1 MLFLRKACGW
11 RVLQFSLKMHLP
23 ILFAKFTMPPSL
35 PARLALR
42 QPVCPL
48 VPAVADADRHQRLF
62 LAALM
67 LLCWLQ
73 LMLDLLKTA
82 EEKGGVIGAL
92 TFGVQ
97 LPSGWQAFPSSPT
110 WLLHDSGEAVRR
122 CYANVPIVL
131 RTSTFC
137 EVCCCPSSPCPPQM
151 LRPPLSSQKG
161 MRLGALMQHLE
172 CFAQSLG
179 IDCGKC

>member
-1 MLFLRKACGW
+1 
-11 RVLQFSLKMHLP
+11 
-23 ILFAKFTMPPSL
+23 
-35 PARLALR
+35 
-42 QPVCPL
+42 
-48 VPAVADADRHQRLF
+48 
-62 LAALM
+62 M

-137 EVCCCPSSPCPPQM
+137 EVCCCPSSPCPSQM

-161 MRLGALMQHLE
+161 MRLRALMQHLE

>member
-1 MLFLRKACGW
+1 MQLARPWVQPG
-11 RVLQFSLKMHLP
+11 MHLP
-23 ILFAKFTMPPSL
+23 VLCAESARPPSL
-35 PARLALR
+35 LPRPAHGQL
-42 QPVCPL
+42 VCL
-48 VPAVADADRHQRLF
+48 MTPAVADADRHCRPSF
-62 LAALM
+62 AALM

-122 CYANVPIVL
+122 CYANVPVLL

-137 EVCCCPSSPCPPQM
+137 EVCFSSPRPKRM
-151 LRPPLSSQKG
+151 LWVPLFPRRR
-161 MRLGALMQHLE
+161 RL
-172 CFAQSLG
+172 
-179 IDCGKC
+179 

>member
-1 MLFLRKACGW
+1 MQLVCL
-11 RVLQFSLKMHLP
+11 M
-23 ILFAKFTMPPSL
+23 TPS
-35 PARLALR
+35 
-42 QPVCPL
+42 VK
-48 VPAVADADRHQRLF
+48 DTDRHQKLPVM
-62 LAALM
+62 ALM

-82 EEKGGVIGAL
+82 EEKGGVIAAL

-122 CYANVPIVL
+122 CYANVPILL

-137 EVCCCPSSPCPPQM
+137 EVSRCFSSLCRPGCCRGHPPAQRVQSSD
-151 LRPPLSSQKG
+151 SSVIAWICDSCSG
-161 MRLGALMQHLE
+161 TWH
-172 CFAQSLG
+172 
-179 IDCGKC
+179 